1 MLRLA
6 ANATYNMTAL
16 IFPPM
21 RKAIGYSADPAR
33 FDTSGTFPIMC
44 RFSRAAIRADLH
56 AWIVSCVIS
65 MAFAARHAAPNA
77 LAVFPFVTKIP
88 TDKSHCKTSL
98 SLILYRQG
106 TTMTLHL
113 SYTQDILMP

>member
-1 MLRLA
+1 MITLV
-6 ANATYNMTAL
+6 
-16 IFPPM
+16 FPPM
-21 RKAIGYSADPAR
+21 WRTIGYAADPAR
-33 FDTSGTFPIMC
+33 FDTSGPFPIMC
-44 RFSRAAIRADLH
+44 RFSRTAIRADLH

-77 LAVFPFVTKIP
+77 LAVFPFVTQIP

-106 TTMTLHL
+106 ITSIMTLHL
-113 SYTQDILMP
+113 SNTQDFLMP